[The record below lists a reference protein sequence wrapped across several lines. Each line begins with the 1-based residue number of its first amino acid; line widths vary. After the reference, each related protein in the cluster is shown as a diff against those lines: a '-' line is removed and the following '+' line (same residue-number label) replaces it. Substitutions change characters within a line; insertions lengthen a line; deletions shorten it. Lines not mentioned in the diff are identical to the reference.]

1 MRFEVEMKNRHRL
14 FTEVSREVAADP
26 KVYVQAASRLIG
38 FTAIRCRVACFQARG
53 PLLVSP
59 SYRLSQKRPS
69 ASHPSVRQLLLG
81 APSLRTTPLTVLRRE
96 LRLPGI
102 SALCTTSPTRVH
114 IREDFPSLRF
124 VPSSGALSPS
134 TVFSASRL
142 AGLFHP
148 AAMSR
153 TYPVQG
159 IILSAQPY
167 YLVDSL
173 SCPLAVV
180 AVSLIGRPVAT
191 NTAPRLRGF
200 APREGT

>member
-1 MRFEVEMKNRHRL
+1 M
-14 FTEVSREVAADP
+14 ADP
-26 KVYVQAASRLIG
+26 KVYVQAASRFIG

-81 APSLRTTPLTVLRRE
+81 APSLRSTPLAGLSTR
-96 LRLPGI
+96 
-102 SALCTTSPTRVH
+102 AAPTRGLGPPH
-114 IREDFPSLRF
+114 DITFLRPHSRGIPIPRF
-124 VPSSGALSPS
+124 VPSSGDHSLS
-134 TVFSASRL
+134 TVFSASKL

-148 AAMSR
+148 AAVSR

-159 IILSAQPY
+159 LLLSAQPY

-173 SCPLAVV
+173 SSPLPL
-180 AVSLIGRPVAT
+180 SLFR
-191 NTAPRLRGF
+191 
-200 APREGT
+200 